1 MGAVDEFLAGLDAPT
16 RDAFASVV
24 ALARAEVPTAEQGV
38 SYGMPALR
46 YRDKPLV
53 GFAAAAHHL
62 SVFPFSPAALDSVR
76 DQLDGY
82 SLSKGTVRFSA
93 AAPLPEQAVRDLLRA
108 RAREI
113 DASLTPRSRR

>member
-1 MGAVDEFLAGLDAPT
+1 MGPVDDFVAGLDAPA
-16 RDAFASVV
+16 RDAFVRLV

-62 SVFPFSPAALDSVR
+62 SVFPFSPAALDTVR
-76 DQLDGY
+76 DQLVGY
-82 SLSKGTVRFSA
+82 SLSKGTLRFTA
-93 AAPLPEQAVRDLLRA
+93 AAPLPERAVRELVRA
-108 RAREI
+108 RAGEI
-113 DASLTPRSRR
+113 DASLTPRPHR